1 MVQSQSVQRR
11 PWALMSGIGAV
22 ILGILVAFVTGHM
35 VVLFGALVVAGLATA
50 LWAQPYAAQ
59 REQLDQVRA
68 AALEP
73 VRQHTIATADGT
85 LRAAIALDL
94 PADEG
99 YTTVLTRDGYALV
112 NREGQIVYTLK
123 R

>member
-11 PWALMSGIGAV
+11 SWALMSGIGAV
-22 ILGILVAFVTGHM
+22 ILGILVALVTGHIA
-35 VVLFGALVVAGLATA
+35 VLLGALIVAVLAIA

-59 REQLDQVRA
+59 REHVEPVRT

-85 LRAAIALDL
+85 LRAAIALDV

-112 NREGQIVYTLK
+112 NREGQIVYTFK